1 MVSNTD
7 EIKNKDKLS
16 TESGMLVKVWD
27 AHYDNKK
34 KIKNS
39 LDWHNFLPEKDLD
52 RLASGIRQYKNSVVA
67 EYKLIPFAD

>member
-1 MVSNTD
+1 MVSNAN

-16 TESGMLVKVWD
+16 TESEMLVKVWD

-34 KIKNS
+34 KKLKNS

-52 RLASGIRQYKNSVVA
+52 RLASGIMAIQKQ
-67 EYKLIPFAD
+67 LILL

>member
-1 MVSNTD
+1 MVSNANK
-7 EIKNKDKLS
+7 IKNKDKLS
-16 TESGMLVKVWD
+16 TESEMLVKVWD

-52 RLASGIRQYKNSVVA
+52 RLASGIMTIQKQ
-67 EYKLIPFAD
+67 LILL

>member
-1 MVSNTD
+1 MVSNAN
-7 EIKNKDKLS
+7 EIKKKDKLS

-52 RLASGIRQYKNSVVA
+52 RLASGIRAIQKQ
-67 EYKLIPFAD
+67 LILL

>member
-1 MVSNTD
+1 MIFNKSLQGKGFYKKGMVSNTD

-34 KIKNS
+34 KNKKQS
-39 LDWHNFLPEKDLD
+39 
-52 RLASGIRQYKNSVVA
+52 
-67 EYKLIPFAD
+67 

>member
-1 MVSNTD
+1 MIT
-7 EIKNKDKLS
+7 
-16 TESGMLVKVWD
+16 
-27 AHYDNKK
+27 KK

>member
-1 MVSNTD
+1 MLSNAN

-16 TESGMLVKVWD
+16 TEREMLVKVWD

-52 RLASGIRQYKNSVVA
+52 RLASGIMSIQKQ
-67 EYKLIPFAD
+67 LILL

>member
-1 MVSNTD
+1 
-7 EIKNKDKLS
+7 
-16 TESGMLVKVWD
+16 MLVKVWD

-52 RLASGIRQYKNSVVA
+52 RLASGMRAIQKQ
-67 EYKLIPFAD
+67 LILL

>member
-1 MVSNTD
+1 MVSNAN

-16 TESGMLVKVWD
+16 TESEMLVKVWD

-34 KIKNS
+34 KLKNS

-52 RLASGIRQYKNSVVA
+52 RLASGIMAIQKQ
-67 EYKLIPFAD
+67 LILL

>member
-1 MVSNTD
+1 MSNANK
-7 EIKNKDKLS
+7 IKNKDKLS
-16 TESGMLVKVWD
+16 TESEMLVKVWD

-52 RLASGIRQYKNSVVA
+52 RLASGIMTIQKQ
-67 EYKLIPFAD
+67 LILL